1 MIVAAYLGSFD
12 PMTLG
17 HLDIITRVSKIFD
30 KVIVGITQQGAK
42 VPCFSV
48 EERLAQVQAICKPLS
63 NVSVEV
69 FGGLAIE
76 FAQARNVKV
85 LVRGLRTEADYV
97 YEMQMAMMNRT
108 LDAHLETIF
117 IPTLQSLSHVSSTL
131 VREVASLG
139 GDVSKLVPPIVGAEL
154 KKKFLKK

>member
-30 KVIVGITQQGAK
+30 RVIVGINKQGAK
-42 VPCFSV
+42 VHCFS
-48 EERLAQVQAICKPLS
+48 EAERFTQVQATCLGIA
-63 NVSVEV
+63 NVEV
-69 FGGLAIE
+69 EIFGGLAID
-76 FAQARNVKV
+76 FARQRNVTV

-108 LDAHLETIF
+108 LDAHLETVF
-117 IPTLQSLSHVSSTL
+117 IPTKQSLSHVSSSL

-139 GDVSKLVPPIVGAEL
+139 GDVTKLVPATVNEEL
-154 KKKFLKK
+154 RKKFS